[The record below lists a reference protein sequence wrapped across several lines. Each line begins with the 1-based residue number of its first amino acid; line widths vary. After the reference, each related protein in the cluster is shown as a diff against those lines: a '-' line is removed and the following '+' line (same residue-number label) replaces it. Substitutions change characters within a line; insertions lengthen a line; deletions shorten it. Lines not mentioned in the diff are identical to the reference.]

1 MALTVNHPTLKEQVV
16 YAHTASC
23 GASPIACAVR
33 VPFRGKVVKVG
44 QVLHGT
50 ITSADCSTTVA
61 RITGIA
67 LAAAGAGAAPGSGT
81 AITGSPLVTDES
93 NSAAGTHNYFIPTGA
108 NNVIEDDLILFTP
121 ASASGTDIPCT
132 YYAVIQV
139 A

>member
-1 MALTVNHPTLKEQVV
+1 MALTVNHPTLKEQTLTC
-16 YAHTASC
+16 HTASC
-23 GASPIACAVR
+23 GGTPIAAVMR
-33 VPFRGKVVKVG
+33 IPFRGKIVKIG

-50 ITSADCSTTVA
+50 ITSADCSTAVN

-81 AITGSPLVTDES
+81 AITGSPLVTDDA

-108 NNVIEDDLILFTP
+108 NDVIEDDLIVFTP
-121 ASASGTDIPCT
+121 SAASGSNIPCS